1 VRARGAIPLRVRPR
15 LLTLILQRPAHEEP
29 GPRIPE
35 QVAAKAESDKAERT
49 QHKQGTMTILDQIKE
64 LYSEPPDYLARR
76 FHEHLFSSGILFIIM
91 TFVGAGFWFWDYV
104 VDPANAEHTL
114 KLRLSFLLCAI
125 TTPII
130 FYFKKKYV
138 FVVCFLFFV
147 TIGCQTLLIKVLDQL
162 DSGYI
167 YGTAGFL
174 YATFFAPL
182 FLRPLSLRLNY
193 LLTITIVLYPQLYGL
208 VFKTNGFDQLFY
220 ILYIWPGAFI
230 AFFTET
236 FFAITDIKQYYTE
249 LSLEKAANTDAL
261 TGVCN
266 RRHFMNLLSDE
277 IARGDRYNHKMCLLM
292 LDIDHFK
299 NINDDFGHPTG
310 DLTLQHFAGLCRQ
323 SARKTDTIARIGG
336 EEFAILLPETGTKGS
351 YMIAE
356 RIRSTIEQSLFES
369 TEGNNFNIT
378 VSIGL
383 AERNSTTIGE
393 EDIINLADNALYE
406 AKTSGRN
413 RIVCA

>member
-1 VRARGAIPLRVRPR
+1 MAI
-15 LLTLILQRPAHEEP
+15 I
-29 GPRIPE
+29 
-35 QVAAKAESDKAERT
+35 
-49 QHKQGTMTILDQIKE
+49 DQIKE
-64 LYSEPPDYLARR
+64 LYSEPPEYLERR

-104 VDPANAEHTL
+104 VDPVNAAHTL

-130 FYFKKKYV
+130 FYFKRKSV
-138 FVVCFLFFV
+138 FIICFIFFV
-147 TIGCQTLLIKVLDQL
+147 TIGCQTLLLKVLDQL
-162 DSGYI
+162 DNGYI

-193 LLTITIVLYPQLYGL
+193 LLTITIVLYPQLFAL

-236 FFAITDIKQYYTE
+236 FFAITDLKKYYTE

-266 RRHFMNLLSDE
+266 RRHFMSLLSAE
-277 IARGDRYNHKMCLLM
+277 MARGDRYNHKMCLLM
-292 LDIDHFK
+292 LDIDYFK
-299 NINDDFGHPTG
+299 KINDDFGHPTG
-310 DLTLQHFAGLCRQ
+310 DLTLQHFAGLCNQ
-323 SARKTDTIARIGG
+323 SARKTDIIARIGG
-336 EEFAILLPETGTKGS
+336 EEFAILLPETDIKGS
-351 YMIAE
+351 YTIAE
-356 RIRSTIEQSLFES
+356 RIRSTIEQSSFEN
-369 TEGNNFNIT
+369 TEGDNFNIT

-383 AERNSTTIGE
+383 AERNSATTSE